1 MTSETPVPTR
11 MGEGAFTQMTWSEIR
26 RKPFGQTDDAFA
38 AGRALVAGG
47 EESP

>member
-1 MTSETPVPTR
+1 MTNETAVPTH
-11 MGEGAFTQMTWSEIR
+11 MGEGAFSQMTRSELR
-26 RKPFGQTDDAFA
+26 RKPFGQTDNAFA